1 MSSNITDRYVSFCN
15 INCDENADR
24 LISMLKQHLSAK
36 RGGDLWLTY
45 FHEKRAEQAKM
56 QRDNLNFIGN
66 QTNPLYEYFEVCE
79 DIQALELLYKIEQEC
94 C

>member
-1 MSSNITDRYVSFCN
+1 
-15 INCDENADR
+15 
-24 LISMLKQHLSAK
+24 
-36 RGGDLWLTY
+36 
-45 FHEKRAEQAKM
+45 M

-79 DIQALELLYKIEQEC
+79 DTQALELLYKIEQEC